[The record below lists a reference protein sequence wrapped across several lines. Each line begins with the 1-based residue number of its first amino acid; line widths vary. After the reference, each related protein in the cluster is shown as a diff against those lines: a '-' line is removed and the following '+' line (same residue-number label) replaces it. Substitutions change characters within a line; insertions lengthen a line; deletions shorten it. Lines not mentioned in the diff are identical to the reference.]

1 MVPILDVTV
10 VGETPDEDLAQR
22 VADAV
27 GRALEAAPGRTWVR
41 VHALPAARYAEDR
54 DTAWRAAPPVFVSL
68 LLHDPGVPAIRAERL
83 RVVTDAVAEA
93 CGRPRARVH
102 VRLEAPG
109 AGRIAFGGEPVPP
122 LEVQR
127 LGSGAPWEDRV
138 GYARVVRAD
147 DHVWVTGTTATLPD
161 GGHTGDGDPYAQTRQ
176 VLDNIAAALDRVG
189 ASLHHVVRTRIFVV
203 DIARDWEAV
212 GRAHAEVFGACRPA
226 TSMVEVGA
234 LIAPWMLVEIEA
246 QAYLGA

>member
-1 MVPILDVTV
+1 MPILDVTV
-10 VGETPDEDLAQR
+10 VGDAPDDGLAQR

-27 GRALEAAPGRTWVR
+27 GRALGADPGRTWVR
-41 VHALPAARYAEDR
+41 VYALPAARYAEDR

-68 LLHDPGVPAIRAERL
+68 LLRDPGVPAVRAARL
-83 RVVTDAVAEA
+83 GAVTDAVAEA

-109 AGRIAFGGEPVPP
+109 GGQVAFGGEWVAPAGA
-122 LEVQR
+122 QR

-161 GGHTGDGDPYAQTRQ
+161 GGHAGDGDPYAQTRQ
-176 VLDNIAAALDRVG
+176 VLANIASALDRVG

-203 DIARDWEAV
+203 DIARDGEAV

-226 TSMVEVGA
+226 TSMVEVRA